1 MKMGNKILSFLEFSS
16 ISESEMV
23 VDIDQILSPEKKA
36 EMLDQLQKMG
46 ITKDTPGEFKF
57 VDDEGNEYMLSIN
70 PDGEL
75 ILVEAMIEG
84 FRKNLLAGIV
94 CTMLAGGMISCQKEE
109 LYDLSKDSRF
119 TLKPEVLN
127 TLGKEYF
134 DSPVQGKD
142 KIYVIAGNQSGAGKG
157 RERYLYHDYTSKIK
171 NYGSKPFSAQEY
183 PDSFAT
189 GANGIAPVE
198 VINVVPFTSE
208 IANKLEY
215 YNKTG
220 MPLDKLMNMYKNV
233 VVVKVHEASYYD
245 WSDVYNPREI
255 KDPTYKTGYAIY
267 LTNLSAVKPGEIY
280 PTMMEVMFNIY
291 NTPPNVIP
299 YNSEIMSLN
308 NYYSSKFSKL
318 LKEEPKI

>member
-1 MKMGNKILSFLEFSS
+1 MN
-16 ISESEMV
+16 
-23 VDIDQILSPEKKA
+23 
-36 EMLDQLQKMG
+36 QLQKIG

-57 VDDEGNEYMLSIN
+57 VDDEGKEYILSIN
-70 PDGEL
+70 PDGDL
-75 ILVEAMIEG
+75 IVVEGITEG
-84 FRKNLLAGIV
+84 FRKNLLTGIV

-119 TLKPEVLN
+119 TLKPEILN

-142 KIYVIAGNQSGAGKG
+142 KIYVIAGNQTGAGRG
-157 RERYLYHDYTSKIK
+157 YERYLYHDYTSKVK
-171 NYGSKPFSAQEY
+171 TYGNKPFSAQEY

-208 IANKLEY
+208 IADKLES

-220 MPLDKLMNMYKNV
+220 MPLRKLMSDYKNV

-245 WSDVYNPREI
+245 WNDVYNPKEI
-255 KDPTYKTGYAIY
+255 KDPKYKTGYAIY
-267 LTNLSAVKPGEIY
+267 LTNLGEVKPGEVY

-299 YNSEIMSLN
+299 YNSKVMALD
-308 NYYSSKFSKL
+308 NYYVSKFSKL
-318 LKEEPKI
+318 LREEPKI